1 MCFSFKA
8 YLLFTLNIMKK
19 SIILAVAFISV
30 ASQLPAHA
38 QSKVDIMNQ
47 MKKGSCEVI
56 IKLGLLSKYSTKYK
70 QMAQSWKQGFE
81 KDYGPLN
88 CSAFKDTVVRSFQ
101 STLVNPTSTLEIN
114 SYYER
119 EVHQPS
125 IKLIDLSN
133 KIDAMK

>member
-1 MCFSFKA
+1 
-8 YLLFTLNIMKK
+8 MKK
-19 SIILAVAFISV
+19 SIILALALVSV
-30 ASQLPAHA
+30 FSQSQLAANA

-56 IKLGLLSKYSTKYK
+56 IKLGLLSKYSAKYK

-88 CSAFKDTVVRSFQ
+88 CSAFKETVVKSFQ

-114 SYYER
+114 SYYEK

-125 IKLIDLSN
+125 IKLIELSN
-133 KIDAMK
+133 QIDAMK